1 MFESKK
7 WPLFFLLATP
17 ATLQAQSYDQL
28 WKSVDAATKADLPK
42 TALERIKAIR
52 VKAERER
59 NEVQL
64 LRTYLTTGY
73 HAEGISSDSGRVEL
87 QRLENYAE
95 KASTPLMRALWLNA
109 TAKRRLAFRFSD
121 PEEVRHTRDLFL
133 ASIADLSLLSNAK
146 AKDFLP
152 LFTQGKDAHLFN
164 DDLLHALTYAV
175 LENDSEVLPDTLCQK
190 EAERIANH
198 YQQLGNRSAELLYRL
213 KALAIAQENADEER
227 LDIYNRLVALSKE
240 FEGVSANVETY
251 IALAELLRSMDVAPL
266 LSEVNDPEEI
276 EKEGVR
282 LRYDVAQRGIALYP
296 NNPRTQE
303 LKNAVAEMTR
313 PMLGISTDNTTFLP
327 NRPIQLYITAR
338 NNQQGT
344 LRLRQFKNY
353 SRGNIWAKFD
363 DNKLESREYL
373 PMTIPLAHRNK
384 NIVWEKKAPYE
395 KQTQIVTL
403 DGLPIGNYVVELLV
417 NGKVEE
423 VALFSVS
430 NLMVYDLGVESDH
443 RVTVVDATTG
453 MPQPNATLRHY
464 QKVHD
469 RLNVTNYKL
478 DALANCLF
486 DANGNRFS
494 NIFAETAT
502 DRSALGISLYAHKSY
517 TNANANSGTRLSAF
531 TDRGIYR
538 PGQTVKASAIVY
550 QQEGD
555 VTTVVKEESVCL
567 TLRNANYEVV
577 KSDTVKTDVFGVATT
592 NFVLPTKGLWGQWHI
607 EVRRLGD
614 KRTLA
619 STDIRVEEYKRP
631 TLVATLSKPQTAY
644 ALGDKI
650 QVGGTL
656 KTYADFP
663 IEGAKV
669 SYKVGVYGAYRR
681 FWDNN
686 QAVKAEEK
694 GETLTNEKGEYTIP
708 VQLPEKIKGW
718 WMMMNVEVVITA
730 PNGETVETSTTL
742 PLSART
748 SYIQVS
754 GWGER
759 WCKETPK
766 TISVGQITATG
777 ENISAPGRYEFR
789 KDGKVVTSGTFRTGE
804 KFTPDLQHLPSGRY
818 EVVTTTQVDEPEV
831 AQERRALTTDTT
843 AVLVF
848 SEKDELI
855 PKAEVGELF
864 AHSRLSDDGTS
875 LHLLFASDK
884 EVGTAFYDIIANGK
898 VVYSER
904 FPLSERLTRRTVTY
918 DPTWG
923 NGAMAVLSFINEGK
937 LVTERFQLLRP
948 TPNKALTWQWKTFR
962 SSLRP
967 GQDEEWTLALKRP
980 DGSPVS
986 ASVMASLYDSS
997 LDAFTPF
1004 NWSFNVHFDRSISY
1018 PRVGTNSWSQIYVR
1032 YYGRYNNKWAE
1043 PLLFN
1048 AWRDDLGWDYRLGET
1063 FAVASKLK
1071 FYAGA
1076 VYEKAEMSATAPRK
1090 ALAMKQDN
1098 AEVVITASQQAEM
1111 RVGASKKAEKP
1122 LEVRRNFAETAFFFP
1137 SLQTNDK
1144 GEAVLRFRL
1153 PESTTTWNFYGLAHD
1168 ADVNFVKH
1176 TERIVARKEFTLTPA
1191 LPRFLREGDRTE
1203 IPATIANLSQE
1214 KAKGQLRLILLD
1226 AQTLK
1231 EVHSETQRFEVEAG
1245 KGGNYSFFID
1255 TPKADGIVVRL
1266 VAEGKNFSDG
1276 EEHILPILA
1285 DREEVVRTL
1294 PFTLRGR
1301 TSTTVP
1307 LTDLWPK
1314 DANHR
1319 RLVVEVTNNALWQ
1332 VAAALPF
1339 VYKVNPK
1346 NACDWLG
1353 QYHASTLA
1361 HHLLQQNPALSALAK
1376 EDKET
1381 TAAWSERLRQN
1392 EDLRQLLIDET
1403 PWSPLANKEA
1413 ERTAKLQTLFEESTY
1428 PTRSAEALKKL
1439 EALQNSDG
1447 GWAWYQGMGSNPWTT
1462 LNITSALLR
1471 LRLFTGE
1478 TQADERILAALNYLE
1493 RDLQEDLKKKDFL
1506 LGNYH
1511 LEYLYLCAL
1520 AKDMDL
1526 KPLPK
1531 SANLLL
1537 QYLKKE
1543 LPKMNME
1550 CKAKATV
1557 TLSVLNE
1564 RQLADLAL
1572 QSLLEHTVATN
1583 EMGRYFDSYRTKF
1596 SSSQYGISTQVATIE
1611 ALQRLKPEDKA
1622 LEELRLWLLQSKRGQ
1637 HWQTTEMTME
1647 AIYALLGKGKG
1658 AQPATLSATAEP
1670 LHVTARKDGKAL
1682 PNPTTE
1688 LATHPQQGLAGYGR
1702 ANYDASATEVRVE
1715 KSDEGFAWG
1724 TVYAISSAPASTLS
1738 ASASELAVERFFERQ
1753 GKDGW
1758 VRVKAG
1764 ETLGRGEEV
1773 RAVYNI
1779 SASRDFDFVSLR
1791 APRPAG
1797 LAPTEPLSG
1806 YRWTEVG
1813 AMYYVV
1819 HDASNDYFI
1828 EHLRKGHY
1836 RLTTTFRT
1844 DRAGRFTAAP
1854 ARLQSV
1860 YAPEFV
1866 GFSGGVTIN
1875 VK

>member
-1 MFESKK
+1 MLESKK
-7 WPLFFLLATP
+7 WPLLFLLTAPT
-17 ATLQAQSYDQL
+17 TSKAQSYDQL

-42 TALERIKAIR
+42 TALERIKVIR
-52 VKAERER
+52 TKAERER

-64 LRTYLTTGY
+64 LRTYLLTGY
-73 HAEGISSDSGRVEL
+73 HAESISSDSGRVEL

-109 TAKRRLAFRFSD
+109 TAQRRLAFQFAD

-152 LFTQGKDAHLFN
+152 LFEQGKDAHLFN
-164 DDLLHALTYAV
+164 DDLLHALTYSA
-175 LENDSEVLPDTLCQK
+175 LESNSEVLPDTLCQK

-213 KALAIAQENADEER
+213 KALEIEQENADEER

-240 FEGVSANVETY
+240 FEDVSANVETY
-251 IALAELLRSMDVAPL
+251 IALTELLRSMDVAPL

-303 LKNAVAEMTR
+303 LKNAVAQMTR
-313 PMLGISTDNTTFLP
+313 PMLGINTDNTIFLP
-327 NRPIQLYITAR
+327 NRPIQLHATAC

-344 LRLRQFKNY
+344 LRLRQFKDY
-353 SRGNIWAKFD
+353 SRGDIWAKFGYD
-363 DNKLESREYL
+363 DLEKREYL
-373 PMTIPLAHRNK
+373 PMTIPLAHHNK
-384 NIVWEKKAPYE
+384 TITWEKKAPYE
-395 KQTQIVTL
+395 EQTQIVTL

-453 MPQPNATLRHY
+453 MPQPDATLRQY
-464 QKVHD
+464 QKVHN

-478 DALANCLF
+478 DALANCRF
-486 DANGNRFS
+486 DANGNGFS

-502 DRSALGISLYAHKSY
+502 DRSALGISLYAHQSNI
-517 TNANANSGTRLSAF
+517 NARANSGTRLSVF

-555 VTTVVKEESVCL
+555 VTTVVKEESVRL
-567 TLRNANYEVV
+567 ILRNANHEVV
-577 KSDTVKTDVFGVATT
+577 QSDTVKTDVFGVATT
-592 NFVLPTKGLWGQWHI
+592 NFVLPTKGLWGQWHV

-614 KRTLA
+614 KRTLS

-631 TLVATLSKPQTAY
+631 TLVATLNKPQTAY

-669 SYKVGVYGAYRR
+669 SYKVGVYGPYRH

-718 WMMMNVEVVITA
+718 MMMNVAVVITA

-766 TISVGQITATG
+766 TISVEQVTATG
-777 ENISAPGRYEFR
+777 ENISAHGRYEFR

-818 EVVTTTQVDEPEV
+818 EVVTTTQVNESEV

-843 AVLVF
+843 SVLVF

-864 AHSRLSDDGTS
+864 THSRLSDDGTS

-898 VVYSER
+898 VVHSER

-937 LVTERFQLLRP
+937 LFTERFQLLRP

-1018 PRVGTNSWSQIYVR
+1018 PSVATNIWSQILYTK
-1032 YYGRYNNKWAE
+1032 YYGRYNGKKVD
-1043 PLLFN
+1043 PLRFN
-1048 AWRDDLGWDYRLGET
+1048 AWRDDLGWDYGFGES
-1063 FAVASKLK
+1063 FSIASKV
-1071 FYAGA
+1071 YAGA
-1076 VYEKAEMSATAPRK
+1076 IYGASTIPATAPRK
-1090 ALAMKQDN
+1090 ALALTQEK
-1098 AEVVITASQQAEM
+1098 AEVVSTASEQADM

-1137 SLQTNDK
+1137 SLQTNAE

-1255 TPKADGIVVRL
+1255 TPKADGVVVRL
-1266 VAEGKNFSDG
+1266 VAEGNNFSDG
-1276 EEHILPILA
+1276 EEHVLPILS
-1285 DREEVVRTL
+1285 DRQEVVRTL

-1301 TSTTVP
+1301 TSVTVP
-1307 LTDLWPK
+1307 LEQLWPTGA
-1314 DANHR
+1314 DHQ

-1413 ERTAKLQTLFEESTY
+1413 ERIAKLQTLFEESTY

-1439 EALQNSDG
+1439 EALQNGDG
-1447 GWAWYQGMGSNPWTT
+1447 GWSWYPGMRSNPWTT
-1462 LNITSALLR
+1462 EAIVAALLR

-1550 CKAKATV
+1550 CKAKAAV

-1688 LATHPQQGLAGYGR
+1688 TATHPQQGLAGYGR

-1738 ASASELAVERFFERQ
+1738 ASASELSVERFFERQ

-1797 LAPTEPLSG
+1797 LAPTNPLSG

-1813 AMYYVV
+1813 AMYCVV

-1836 RLTTTFRT
+1836 RLSTTFRT

-1866 GFSGGVTIN
+1866 GFSGSATIN